1 MNCPVNGLEATS
13 HFLRIWFDGCGG
25 LVELRAFRDS
35 KVSRRFF
42 PLDQPEKIAEW
53 AAGHQGWDVYYG
65 TCPRKDESSGR
76 ETNLRD
82 LPGLWLDFDFKD
94 FDAGGIEV
102 MEILDGFAH
111 PPSLLVHSGGG
122 IHAYWKFERPVPPT
136 RKMKGQLK
144 GLCRHLRGDPS
155 ATDLSRIMRLPGTWN
170 HKPKYRIPLPVLLLR
185 GLD

>member
-25 LVELRAFRDS
+25 LVELRAFRHK
-35 KVSRRFF
+35 KVSRCFF
-42 PLDQPEKIAEW
+42 PMDQHEKMAEW
-53 AAGHQGWDVYYG
+53 AVAHRAWDVYYG

-76 ETNLRD
+76 EINLRD

-170 HKPKYRIPLPVLLLR
+170 HKPKYRIPLPVVLLR